1 MQTEVIFNTIL
12 IISMV
17 ILALLILVAI
27 IRSAIGPA
35 TSDRIISINM
45 IGTIVMVL
53 IAILTIY
60 MKEDYLAD
68 VGLIYAMISFVAVV
82 VLTKVYTGI
91 HLSKR
96 GIVDGR
102 KAIDANLEAQP
113 HLVNTE
119 ISDAEGGKEDG
130 DN

>member
-96 GIVDGR
+96 GIVDGQ